1 MDEASKPETKIR
13 KVQRS
18 TKVNALPR
26 LLADVGEDAAVNVED
41 QAVDK
46 VGSLGGEEDGG
57 AAQILGLA
65 PALSGGLGNDELVEG
80 MAGAIGLD
88 LAQGCGLRGGDV
100 AGSDAVALDVV
111 LAVLGGNVLGQ
122 HLQTALGSSVGGN
135 SLTAQLAHHRADVD
149 DLAAALLDHIGND
162 SLGND
167 EGSVQVHVNDL
178 TELGSGHLDHR
189 DALDDAGVVDQH
201 VDVADLGGDLL
212 DHLIDGVL
220 VGDVADIA
228 VGLDAGFPVGSQA
241 LVDQLL
247 LDVVENDGGAAVRH
261 GGGNGKADAV
271 GCAGNQRD
279 LTGQVEGFGCADRHK
294 STSC

>member
-1 MDEASKPETKIR
+1 MT
-13 KVQRS
+13 
-18 TKVNALPR
+18 LPR
-26 LLADVGEDAAVNVED
+26 LLADVGEDAAVNIEN
-41 QAVDK
+41 QAVDE
-46 VGSLGGEEDGG
+46 VGSLGGEEHGG

-65 PALSGGLGNDELVEG
+65 PALSGGLGDDELVER
-80 MAGAIGLD
+80 MTRAIGLD
-88 LAQGCGLRGGDV
+88 LAQGRGLRGGDV

-122 HLQTALGSSVGGN
+122 HLQTALGSGVGGN
-135 SLTAQLAHHRADVD
+135 RLAAQLAHHGADVD

-162 SLGND
+162 RLGDN
-167 EGSVQVHVNDL
+167 EGSVQVNVDDL

-201 VDVADLGGDLL
+201 IDVADFLGNLL

-228 VGLDAGFPVGSQA
+228 VGVDAGFLVGGQA
-241 LVDQLL
+241 LVHQLL

-271 GCAGNQRD
+271 GCAGDQRD
-279 LTGQVEGFGCADRHK
+279 LTGQVKGFGCTDRHK